1 MRGDI
6 ERCLWEVGQTEQNS
20 TCRFIMK
27 TRKQSPVITAQ
38 SNTSKDPKRP
48 VTTIEAKVD
57 VGFGNNLFVRGQG
70 AGMSWEHGLPMTCV
84 DGQTWRWSG
93 AVSDNVTFKV
103 LLNDAVW
110 AQGENIEAKPGQ
122 NVEVRPSF

>member
-1 MRGDI
+1 
-6 ERCLWEVGQTEQNS
+6 
-20 TCRFIMK
+20 MK
-27 TRKQSPVITAQ
+27 TRKQSPVITAP
-38 SNTSKDPKRP
+38 SASTKDAKRP

-57 VGFGNNLFVRGQG
+57 VGFGNSLFVRGQG

-103 LLNDAVW
+103 LLNDAIW

>member
-1 MRGDI
+1 
-6 ERCLWEVGQTEQNS
+6 
-20 TCRFIMK
+20 MK
-27 TRKQSPVITAQ
+27 TRKQ
-38 SNTSKDPKRP
+38 NTTTTQTPSKETKRP
-48 VTTIEAKVD
+48 VTTIEAKID

-110 AQGENIEAKPGQ
+110 SQGENLEAKPGQ
-122 NVEVRPSF
+122 RVEVSPNF